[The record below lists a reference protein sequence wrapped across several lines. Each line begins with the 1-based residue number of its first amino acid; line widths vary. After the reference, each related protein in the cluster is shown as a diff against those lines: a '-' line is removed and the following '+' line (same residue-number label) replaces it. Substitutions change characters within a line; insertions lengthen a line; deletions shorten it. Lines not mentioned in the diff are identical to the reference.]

1 MGSTVSSEV
10 AAKSVCSKL
19 CVSPL
24 TEAGFWLA
32 GFVTLTGLVAARWL
46 EPVDT
51 ALLLVINKSLACE
64 QLDPWMAHLSA
75 LGNRPIFWLVL
86 SVWLG
91 WRTVQRWGRTRTAA
105 KQWLSSLVVIALAI
119 GIADGISGRIV
130 KPLLGRERPPQ
141 VVKTLR
147 LLPNFAGGK
156 AKAYPSSH
164 AANAFAA
171 ARVLHELAPPKALWW
186 VLAALIAY
194 SRIYLGVHFPT
205 DVVGGALLGLTV
217 GAVLVALLRRIRCS
231 LVANQEKRK
240 GVKQDGAVEASL

>member
-1 MGSTVSSEV
+1 MGSTVPPE
-10 AAKSVCSKL
+10 AATKSVCFKL

-32 GFVTLTGLVAARWL
+32 GFVILTSLVAARWV
-46 EPVDT
+46 EAVDT
-51 ALLLVINKSLACE
+51 TLLLVVNKSLACE
-64 QLDPWMAHLSA
+64 QLDPWMARLSA
-75 LGNRPIFWLVL
+75 LGNRPILWLVL

-105 KQWLSSLVVIALAI
+105 KQWLSSLVVVALAI
-119 GIADGISGRIV
+119 GMADGISGRVI
-130 KPLLGRERPPQ
+130 KPLIGRERPPQ

-147 LLPNFAGGK
+147 LLPNLAGGK

-164 AANAFAA
+164 AANAFAV

-194 SRIYLGVHFPT
+194 SRVYLGVHFPT
-205 DVVGGALLGLTV
+205 DVVGGAFLGLSI
-217 GAVLVALLRRIRCS
+217 GAVLIALLRRIRGS
-231 LVANQEKRK
+231 FVANQEERK
-240 GVKQDGAVEASL
+240 GVKQDGAVEASF